1 MKKSK
6 KKIVLFV
13 LLLLLLLMVVILIG
27 GNSYSK
33 YITQVEGKGV
43 IQVAKWAFL
52 VNGQTA
58 SITNLNL
65 AQTYKSNTL
74 VKDRIAPGTS
84 GSFDI
89 VIDTTGAEVG
99 INYDVIFSN
108 ESSKPQNLV
117 FTYDGHTSNSIKGLE
132 PFLTGNIPANSTEKV
147 KTMTI
152 EWNWPY
158 ETGGSTTSEKTS
170 QDIEDTQ
177 DGKTLGKYQFDIK
190 ITGTQVEPAI

>member
-6 KKIVLFV
+6 KRIFLFA
-13 LLLLLLLMVVILIG
+13 LLLLLLIVIILIR

-33 YITQVEGKGV
+33 YVTQVDGKGV

-65 AQTYKSNTL
+65 AQTYHSDTL
-74 VKDRIAPGTS
+74 VSNRIAPGTR

-99 INYDVIFSN
+99 INYDVVFSN
-108 ESSKPQNLV
+108 ESNKPQNLL
-117 FTYDGHTSNSIKGLE
+117 FTYDGHTSSSIKELE
-132 PFLTGNIPANSTEKV
+132 AFLTGTIAANSTEKV

-158 ETGGSTTSEKTS
+158 ETGSTTSEKAS

-177 DGKTLGKYQFDIK
+177 DGKTLEQYQFDIQ